1 MSERMERLL
10 EELLREVKSQKVELT
25 VEEGV
30 LAAPLLKEATP
41 AAPTP
46 ADVPH
51 GVLIPYDHVPA
62 RHNWKDLEH
71 GQMGHPTG
79 FYLGRK
85 KEDHHPLDPAEF
97 VGELYD
103 TAFNDLVPFTAMV
116 VHVYS
121 RMKANLVVWDHFGHQ
136 FHVVMARRDDPDN
149 IVREKKESGTAEEL
163 PDEYVELYG
172 YSGIKRGDIVGWIP
186 GRNIFYAPIQIGV
199 A

>member
-1 MSERMERLL
+1 MSERMEQLL
-10 EELLREVKSQKVELT
+10 EELLREVRGQK
-25 VEEGV
+25 GS
-30 LAAPLLKEATP
+30 TP

-51 GVLIPYDHVPA
+51 GVLIPYDHDAA
-62 RHNWKDLEH
+62 RHNWRDLEQ
-71 GQMGHPTG
+71 GDFGHPTG

-103 TAFNDLVPFTAMV
+103 TAFNDLVPFVAMI

-121 RMKANLVVWDHFGHQ
+121 EVEANLVVWDHFGHQ
-136 FHVVMARRDDPDN
+136 FHVVRGKRGDPDN

-163 PDEYVELYG
+163 PDATVELYG
-172 YSGIKRGDIVGWIP
+172 ISHVKRGDLAGWIP
-186 GRNIFYAPIQIGV
+186 GRNIWYAPIQIGV